1 MAPLLLLEQLP
12 APADS
17 ATSARAEGFWESEV
31 AAPRIA
37 NRFELLIA
45 SEEVVGF
52 TMMKLEV
59 AGL

>member
-1 MAPLLLLEQLP
+1 MAPLLLFEQLP

-37 NRFELLIA
+37 NRFELHIA

-52 TMMKLEV
+52 TMVKLEP
-59 AGL
+59 AT